1 MMSIWWVCCE
11 YMYHRYSSS
20 RSLLCRFHPQLLN
33 ILEHVWAYLSS
44 TSAVLV
50 GPQPRGCGACRA
62 GGRGRIGLPRPG
74 SLSVR
79 WSHLRTATWRRK
91 HVVVVPYGTPEI
103 RFGRVALSVK
113 HHVHVVILC
122 HFMSFYV
129 FQFVVECNFESF
141 WRVQRSVY
149 HPCWDI
155 AGEVYSWWCLGRL
168 SDSMK
173 WVSQRRLSLN
183 KTSAVEVCLRQQ
195 SQFDPSNTLA
205 PLPTCGRICLWR
217 HWDALSLNCTCN
229 CLQANHL
236 SLHLKCLHI
245 STGQKQGQKCG
256 QDCKLKPSIN
266 TTSRISPKCIPR
278 AWRTPFHGLQ
288 ARQNTF
294 YSIEL
299 CIPQTSLL
307 AYINLSKLPIASS
320 ISTLVYLSYGLLL
333 CTFHN
338 MTIRCTTSRANKTSW
353 GRYSRLRSRGE
364 LSSCRHWQMSYI
376 PTSHLRALKTAFE
389 EISSFQKSEFDCRHH
404 DATHQNSEIALHPIM
419 SSCKF

>member
-1 MMSIWWVCCE
+1 MVPPKTG
-11 YMYHRYSSS
+11 
-20 RSLLCRFHPQLLN
+20 L
-33 ILEHVWAYLSS
+33 
-44 TSAVLV
+44 AVS
-50 GPQPRGCGACRA
+50 PCQ
-62 GGRGRIGLPRPG
+62 
-74 SLSVR
+74 
-79 WSHLRTATWRRK
+79 
-91 HVVVVPYGTPEI
+91 
-103 RFGRVALSVK
+103 SVK
-113 HHVHVVILC
+113 RVKPHVHVVILC
-122 HFMSFYV
+122 HFMSFNLLWNATLNHSEGYSGRYTTHV
-129 FQFVVECNFESF
+129 GILLERFTVDDVWADCLIQWS
-141 WRVQRSVY
+141 WSVKG
-149 HPCWDI
+149 D
-155 AGEVYSWWCLGRL
+155 
-168 SDSMK
+168 
-173 WVSQRRLSLN
+173 WVWTKLQQLKS
-183 KTSAVEVCLRQQ
+183 VCLRQQ

-245 STGQKQGQKCG
+245 STQKQGQKCG

-266 TTSRISPKCIPR
+266 TTSRISPKFIPR

-299 CIPQTSLL
+299 CIPRTSLL

-353 GRYSRLRSRGE
+353 GRYSRLRSRANYRPADIDRWVIYLPPSEGSE
-364 LSSCRHWQMSYI
+364 DCFRRDQLFSEIRVWLQASWRNSSEFWGCL
-376 PTSHLRALKTAFE
+376 TSHHVFLQVLIFKALPQKLEHRRHPEVASSLSLWVPGACAGGQGQPFRKGVHSPCE
-389 EISSFQKSEFDCRHH
+389 KISK
-404 DATHQNSEIALHPIM
+404 
-419 SSCKF
+419 